1 MDKTLS
7 YALSW
12 MATILFGVVAL
23 LGIVIAAVVIGDK
36 DAMVSALLACGAAYI
51 AQHCFTAAVQV
62 SEHPKSA
69 MAWGAAGL
77 LLQGTCLV
85 LWLVAVVEV
94 ARHVQ

>member
-12 MATILFGVVAL
+12 MATILFGVLAL
-23 LGIVIAAVVIGDK
+23 LGAVIASVVIGDK
-36 DAMVSALLACGAAYI
+36 GAVVSALLACGSAYV
-51 AQHCFTAAVQV
+51 AQHCFTAAVQ
-62 SEHPKSA
+62 EAKPNAA
-69 MAWGAAGL
+69 MAWGGAGL
-77 LLQGTCLV
+77 LLQGTCAV